1 MNSTAQ
7 KERDITQIKAFLG
20 FCELLI
26 ANSRRPVVQTA
37 KKQAENLTL
46 VSVRMDRAPQGL
58 ASPTEAYINQQITRL

>member
-1 MNSTAQ
+1 MNSTVQ

-26 ANSRRPVVQTA
+26 ANSRRPAVQAA

-46 VSVRMDRAPQGL
+46 VSVWRDGAPQGL
-58 ASPTEAYINQQITRL
+58 VSLTEVCINQQITRL